1 MEVSHFELIYKPQAP
16 VGPGG
21 TGAIDTVLQGYF
33 LEITNLEPVEYLYRL
48 EFVAAPP
55 AGGRPE
61 RSLSGNTLVFIDTPG
76 VDNAPG
82 SLTGGFGSES
92 FFPSQGYV
100 RVPPH
105 ATALVAVL
113 PSVFGSA
120 LDSTPITAETF
131 EVRGFVRITLPALRR
146 PGGPFFRLFPQS
158 NAPVRTLLTP
168 QSRTSYYK
176 RIGAVT
182 DLSTLSDQT
191 QATLTTA
198 SGAGLNLLAPEPGG
212 FSLPDVFTPIEIG
225 RIDLIPVEMRPV
237 VLASLLAQVDEA
249 SDFEAFNRAL
259 AESDVPISLGRRD
272 ARARGR
278 SARTSEPV

>member
-48 EFVAAPP
+48 EFVAAPV
-55 AGGRPE
+55 GQPE
-61 RSLSGNTLVFIDTPG
+61 RSVSGNTLVFIDTPG

-82 SLTGGFGSES
+82 YLSGGLGSKS

-120 LDSTPITAETF
+120 LDATPITAETF

-146 PGGPFFRLFPQS
+146 PGGPFFRLFPQAS
-158 NAPVRTLLTP
+158 APVRVLLTP
-168 QSRTSYYK
+168 QSRTSYYR
-176 RIGAVT
+176 RIGTVT
-182 DLSTLSDQT
+182 DLGTLSDQT

-212 FSLPDVFTPIEIG
+212 FSLPDVFAPVEIPE
-225 RIDLIPVEMRPV
+225 IDLIPVELRPA
-237 VLASLLAQVDEA
+237 VLAALLAQVDEA
-249 SDFEAFNRAL
+249 SDLDAFNRAL
-259 AESDVPISLGRRD
+259 AESEVPISLGRQG
-272 ARARGR
+272 APARGR
-278 SARTSEPV
+278 PARASEPV